1 MKRSM
6 RWVVSGVAVLGLA
19 QSAVAADLDFLR
31 GSEVFAPG
39 PAVYSNWSGFYFGAQ
54 AGYANANMDFTSAT
68 SPLIAQM
75 LRNTALLNGSNV
87 ATLPVLGRADVR
99 GGNYGG
105 FVGYNS
111 QWENVVLGMEAS
123 YIRAD
128 LRATSSGVTPGDDI
142 FGNQYCF
149 MLQPGDGLNYCTR
162 ITGSATMHI
171 TDYGELKGR
180 AGYVMGRFLPYLTV
194 GFVMGRAETTRAAD
208 VTALVHDPTGRRPD
222 FVFENSITD
231 AKTAYPIGYS
241 VGGGMDVALTS
252 NFFLRGEFEW
262 LQFARVEGITAN
274 ITTGRVG
281 AGVKF

>member
-68 SPLIAQM
+68 SLLIAQM
-75 LRNTALLNGSNV
+75 LRNTALLNGS
-87 ATLPVLGRADVR
+87 
-99 GGNYGG
+99 
-105 FVGYNS
+105 
-111 QWENVVLGMEAS
+111 
-123 YIRAD
+123 
-128 LRATSSGVTPGDDI
+128 
-142 FGNQYCF
+142 
-149 MLQPGDGLNYCTR
+149 
-162 ITGSATMHI
+162 
-171 TDYGELKGR
+171 
-180 AGYVMGRFLPYLTV
+180 
-194 GFVMGRAETTRAAD
+194 
-208 VTALVHDPTGRRPD
+208 
-222 FVFENSITD
+222 
-231 AKTAYPIGYS
+231 
-241 VGGGMDVALTS
+241 ALTS